1 MYTRGIGPTNNKF
14 AKQLADNSMVI
25 LEIGEA
31 PHQWTI
37 KELKEILKLLEKPAD
52 IEVIDVT
59 ESDAKRGPGRPR
71 KISTKAN
78 PAGKISTPRAE

>member
-1 MYTRGIGPTNNKF
+1 MTQGTGATSNKF
-14 AKQLADNSMVI
+14 TKSIGNGVLI
-25 LEIGEA
+25 LEVGEA

-52 IEVIDVT
+52 KEVIDVS

-71 KISTKAN
+71 AVSTKAN

>member
-1 MYTRGIGPTNNKF
+1 MTQGTGAISNKF
-14 AKQLADNSMVI
+14 TKPIGNEVLV
-25 LEIGEA
+25 LEVGEA

-52 IEVIDVT
+52 IEVIDAT

-71 KISTKAN
+71 KISTKAS
-78 PAGKISTPRAE
+78 PAGAISTPRSK